1 MGYPHRVIIFSSG
14 ESGVPAIL
22 IRAAVAALSAR
33 DDLQLVGICLP
44 KSKPYGRV
52 LRRHFANR
60 VAQAVQTFLG
70 RSRGRP
76 AAPPLPIDLA
86 RLTRRQRCA
95 LLIPPEGDINRS
107 EFVARLRDEYRPTMA
122 LSFYC
127 FQKFGPELLEVF
139 SPAVNYH
146 NGLLPE
152 YRGLQA
158 TAWSRYRGEKET
170 GFTFH
175 RMTREMDKG
184 PTLVRGTIPN
194 DPDRSTSDLNLSKA
208 MAAAALLPRVLSS
221 MVDGDPGTPQGT
233 GGRYFSREDL
243 LAVTKIPDPSILSRA
258 ELERRLMA
266 FECLEMRLA
275 ERWLKVSSVR
285 SAPEPR
291 GKDSRFR
298 FRTADGVTIEPGRY
312 RQRSK

>member
-1 MGYPHRVIIFSSG
+1 MESPHRVVIFSSG

-22 IRAAVAALSAR
+22 IRASVAALSAR
-33 DDLQLVGICLP
+33 SDLELVGICLP
-44 KSKPYGRV
+44 KSKPYVRV
-52 LRRHFANR
+52 VRRHLASR
-60 VAQAVQTFLG
+60 AVQAVRSFLG

-76 AAPPLPIDLA
+76 MMPPLPIDLE
-86 RLTRRQRCA
+86 RLTRRQRCE
-95 LLIPPEGDINRS
+95 LLIPPEGNINHP
-107 EFVARLRDEYRPTMA
+107 EFVARLRDEIRAVMA

-139 SPAVNYH
+139 SHAVNYH

-175 RMTREMDKG
+175 RMTREMDGG
-184 PTLVRGTIPN
+184 PVLVRGTIPN

-208 MAAAALLPRVLSS
+208 LAAAALLPRVLSA

-243 LAVTKIPDPSILSRA
+243 LSMTRIPDPAVLSKV
-258 ELERRLMA
+258 ELDKRLMA
-266 FECLEMRLA
+266 FEWGARL
-275 ERWLKVSSVR
+275 V
-285 SAPEPR
+285 
-291 GKDSRFR
+291 F
-298 FRTADGVTIEPGRY
+298 
-312 RQRSK
+312 RSKLLSW